1 MKFTIAALFFIVVA
15 TSSPAGAQEV
25 SDLPVQRP
33 QRPPWE
39 VLLGGTWLPD
49 ADIRGG
55 DGELEMREVKFGFTR
70 RFDGNGRLQ
79 FSTGINYTLRDLEAP
94 TSARLP
100 DSLHSLALQLG
111 AEYRF
116 SEKLTLAARLSP
128 GLSSDF
134 EGTGDDDFR
143 VPVSFQA
150 KYKVSSTL
158 TTVTGLAYTGQS
170 HSIPVLPVLGVTYL
184 PSERW
189 TLTFG
194 FPRTAAVYKTPA
206 GCEYFLAGEFSGGE
220 YGIHTPG
227 VGAEVLRYKDYR
239 ALLGAELPLFP
250 GGRLAVSAGY
260 AFGREFSFYEGDR
273 DDLNLDNSPLARLE
287 AKFQW

>member
-1 MKFTIAALFFIVVA
+1 MKVTIAALSFIVVA
-15 TSSPAGAQEV
+15 TASSAFAQEV

-39 VLLGGTWLPD
+39 VLLSGTWLPD
-49 ADIRGG
+49 TDIRGG
-55 DGELEMREVKFGFTR
+55 EGELEMREMKFGFTR
-70 RFDGNGRLQ
+70 RFDGNRRLE

-111 AEYRF
+111 AEYRY
-116 SEKLTLAARLSP
+116 SDKLTLGARISP

-134 EGTGDDDFR
+134 EGTGGDDFR

-189 TLTFG
+189 TLTLG
-194 FPRTAAVYKTPA
+194 FPRTAVVYKT
-206 GCEYFLAGEFSGGE
+206 GTGSEYFLAGEFSGGE
-220 YGIHTPG
+220 YGIHTAEVG
-227 VGAEVLRYKDYR
+227 VEVLRYKDYR
-239 ALLGAELPLFP
+239 ALLGAEFPVFP

-260 AFGREFSFYEGDR
+260 AFGREFSFYEGER
-273 DDLNLDNSPLARLE
+273 PDLKLDSSPLARLE